1 MLRSLET
8 ARQAASVEP
17 STVADTGFL
26 DWDGLLFCRHT
37 PAGGDHLDMR
47 VEQLCCST
55 HAVFKG
61 IEVEYCQSC
70 AGRKTTPPLKC
81 THS

>member
-8 ARQAASVEP
+8 VRQAASVEP

-26 DWDGLLFCRHT
+26 ERDGLLFCRHT

-47 VEQLCCST
+47 VEQL
-55 HAVFKG
+55 VLPMQF
-61 IEVEYCQSC
+61 
-70 AGRKTTPPLKC
+70 
-81 THS
+81 